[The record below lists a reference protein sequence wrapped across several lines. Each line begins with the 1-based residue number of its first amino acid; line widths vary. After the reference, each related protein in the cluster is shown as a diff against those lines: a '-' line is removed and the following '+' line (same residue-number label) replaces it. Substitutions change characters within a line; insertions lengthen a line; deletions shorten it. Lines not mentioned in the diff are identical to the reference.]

1 MAEEQTLVLVKPDGV
16 AQGHIGEVI
25 TRIERRGFTIEALKV
40 TQATSAQL
48 HQHYAALVDKPFFP
62 KIERFMTSGP
72 LVAMIVSG
80 FNVIEAVRTMT
91 GATNPGDA
99 APGTIRGTL
108 VGNGPIRRFA
118 TLFTAQIA
126 KPVRNVRFQFGLQT
140 SNMPLKPI
148 NSRFGLVHFNSII

>member
-80 FNVIEAVRTMT
+80 FN
-91 GATNPGDA
+91 
-99 APGTIRGTL
+99 
-108 VGNGPIRRFA
+108 
-118 TLFTAQIA
+118 
-126 KPVRNVRFQFGLQT
+126 GLQT

-148 NSRFGLVHFNSII
+148 NSRFALVHFNSII

>member
-25 TRIERRGFTIEALKV
+25 TRIERRGFTIE
-40 TQATSAQL
+40 ATSAQL

-99 APGTIRGTL
+99 APGTIRGDFGREWADQT
-108 VGNGPIRRFA
+108 I
-118 TLFTAQIA
+118 
-126 KPVRNVRFQFGLQT
+126 RNVIHSSDSEASAQREI
-140 SNMPLKPI
+140 PI
-148 NSRFGLVHFNSII
+148 WFADKQYAPKANQ

>member
-91 GATNPGDA
+91 GAEMLRQA
-99 APGTIRGTL
+99 RFAGTL

>member
-40 TQATSAQL
+40 TQETSAQL

-99 APGTIRGTL
+99 APGDRKS
-108 VGNGPIRRFA
+108 V
-118 TLFTAQIA
+118 
-126 KPVRNVRFQFGLQT
+126 V
-140 SNMPLKPI
+140 
-148 NSRFGLVHFNSII
+148 

>member
-99 APGTIRGTL
+99 APGTIRGDFGREWSDQT
-108 VGNGPIRRFA
+108 I
-118 TLFTAQIA
+118 
-126 KPVRNVRFQFGLQT
+126 RNVIHSSDSEASAQREI
-140 SNMPLKPI
+140 PI
-148 NSRFGLVHFNSII
+148 WFADKQYAPKANQ

>member
-99 APGTIRGTL
+99 APGTIRGDFGREWADQTS
-108 VGNGPIRRFA
+108 
-118 TLFTAQIA
+118 
-126 KPVRNVRFQFGLQT
+126 RNVIHSSDSEASAQREI
-140 SNMPLKPI
+140 PI
-148 NSRFGLVHFNSII
+148 WFADKQYAPKANQ

>member
-25 TRIERRGFTIEALKV
+25 TRIERRGFTIE
-40 TQATSAQL
+40 
-48 HQHYAALVDKPFFP
+48 AALVDKPFFP

-99 APGTIRGTL
+99 APGTIRGDFGREWADQT
-108 VGNGPIRRFA
+108 I
-118 TLFTAQIA
+118 
-126 KPVRNVRFQFGLQT
+126 RNVIHSSDSEASAQREI
-140 SNMPLKPI
+140 PI
-148 NSRFGLVHFNSII
+148 WFADKQYAPKANQ

>member
-25 TRIERRGFTIEALKV
+25 TRIELRGFTIEALKV

-99 APGTIRGTL
+99 APGTIRGDFGREWADQT
-108 VGNGPIRRFA
+108 I
-118 TLFTAQIA
+118 
-126 KPVRNVRFQFGLQT
+126 RNVIHSSDSEASAQREI
-140 SNMPLKPI
+140 PI
-148 NSRFGLVHFNSII
+148 WFAGKQYAPKANQ

>member
-99 APGTIRGTL
+99 APGTIRGDFGREWADQT
-108 VGNGPIRRFA
+108 I
-118 TLFTAQIA
+118 
-126 KPVRNVRFQFGLQT
+126 RNVILSSDSEASAQREI
-140 SNMPLKPI
+140 PI
-148 NSRFGLVHFNSII
+148 WFADKLYAPKANQ

>member
-99 APGTIRGTL
+99 APGTIRGDFGREWADQT
-108 VGNGPIRRFA
+108 I
-118 TLFTAQIA
+118 
-126 KPVRNVRFQFGLQT
+126 RNVIHSSDSET
-140 SNMPLKPI
+140 SAQREIPI
-148 NSRFGLVHFNSII
+148 WFADKQYAPKANQ

>member
-99 APGTIRGTL
+99 APGTIRGDFGREWADQT
-108 VGNGPIRRFA
+108 I
-118 TLFTAQIA
+118 
-126 KPVRNVRFQFGLQT
+126 RNVIHRSDSEASAQREI
-140 SNMPLKPI
+140 PI
-148 NSRFGLVHFNSII
+148 WFADKQYAPKANQ